1 MNPKLAS
8 STLLIAPKKLL
19 NRKQQILTKSSCFD
33 YSLLLLER
41 NENISSFAK
50 MFVFPGGSVDEKV
63 DNHWG
68 IENQIKTGA
77 IRELFEEAGVLLCDF
92 KENKE
97 MNEKYYRENILPF
110 RDTLHTDPTKF
121 YTMCQNFNCSPMFN
135 QLKFYQRWIT
145 PSIVKKRFDTF
156 FYFTFLSEEI
166 LSYSIENSIIVSND
180 GKEIVSSVW
189 LSPEEAL
196 HQFQVEKKIQL
207 APPTFY
213 ILNELLKYNEMDEL
227 KQYCQFLS
235 EEEEKRKGLS
245 IMSDPTPFNTP
256 FTQPT
261 MIFNKEGKIKGIE
274 DENLTP
280 KTIIALPGDP
290 LHEETSSFINDSN
303 KEWLYHRIE
312 IYGTYEYKLV
322 KQRKSKL

>member
-8 STLLIAPKKLL
+8 SILLIAPKKLL

-77 IRELFEEAGVLLCDF
+77 IRELFEEG
-92 KENKE
+92 K
-97 MNEKYYRENILPF
+97 F
-110 RDTLHTDPTKF
+110 R
-121 YTMCQNFNCSPMFN
+121 
-135 QLKFYQRWIT
+135 R
-145 PSIVKKRFDTF
+145 
-156 FYFTFLSEEI
+156 
-166 LSYSIENSIIVSND
+166 
-180 GKEIVSSVW
+180 
-189 LSPEEAL
+189 
-196 HQFQVEKKIQL
+196 
-207 APPTFY
+207 
-213 ILNELLKYNEMDEL
+213 
-227 KQYCQFLS
+227 
-235 EEEEKRKGLS
+235 RKGLS

-274 DENLTP
+274 DEILTP
-280 KTIIALPGDP
+280 KTIKIVFP
-290 LHEETSSFINDSN
+290 IN
-303 KEWLYHRIE
+303 
-312 IYGTYEYKLV
+312 IYMKKLISL
-322 KQRKSKL
+322 R